1 MTRPLLTVTLCL
13 STFVGSRMSH
23 AENVQADS
31 FLRGDFTGDTVVD
44 LTDAIRTLTVM
55 FLGGEPPSC
64 GDAADSDDDGQ
75 VGISDPLY
83 TLYFL
88 FLNGPPPPRP
98 FPSRGKDPTR
108 DELPCASDAGL
119 VWIPA
124 PTPLAYDLTFMHR
137 ADGVIYETE
146 EESVTFD
153 FQHSEKVLA
162 QGDSFARFGQR
173 FDFDPLRLIVPNED
187 NSWAPGSALWF
198 VLPGGNANPEPGVT
212 MQTVYPEELEPG
224 VVVIQ
229 DVADYTIQSVSGHT
243 IEFTVIRSLRI
254 AQTVGFDDLLG
265 NLFGPAGGLE
275 TDVPV
280 ALCEVVYDRDLG
292 AISSMDCGFV
302 QFPPE
307 TEWTIQDLEKYPG
320 RSTAVIRRR

>member
-1 MTRPLLTVTLCL
+1 MGPPPGPRFRINFETPIKLRLR
-13 STFVGSRMSH
+13 FVYDRSSSAR
-23 AENVQADS
+23 
-31 FLRGDFTGDTVVD
+31 
-44 LTDAIRTLTVM
+44 
-55 FLGGEPPSC
+55 EPPSC

-229 DVADYTIQSVSGHT
+229 DVADYTIQSVSGH
-243 IEFTVIRSLRI
+243 IFLY
-254 AQTVGFDDLLG
+254 LG
-265 NLFGPAGGLE
+265 NHCMNRLRNRSFVGPI
-275 TDVPV
+275 
-280 ALCEVVYDRDLG
+280 LG
-292 AISSMDCGFV
+292 
-302 QFPPE
+302 
-307 TEWTIQDLEKYPG
+307 
-320 RSTAVIRRR
+320 